1 VPASI
6 ELIRADLLNNRTIIQ
21 NLYMGF
27 GRITAE
33 VVKAFEQIIGKENM
47 LLDESQR
54 FDYGHDKTED
64 YQFNPEIVLKPA
76 TPEHISEILKLCNA
90 HRIAITPR
98 GAGTGL
104 SGGALPIHQGVL
116 LSMEKFNRILQ
127 IDELNLQATVEPG
140 VITEVFQ
147 NAVKEK
153 GLFYP
158 PDPASRGSC
167 FIGGNVS
174 NNSGGPKAVKYGVTR
189 DYVINLEVVLPNGE
203 IIWTG
208 ANVLKNSTGYNLT
221 QLMCGS
227 EGTLGIITKIVFKLR
242 GLPQKD
248 VLLLIPFSTNEEA
261 CKAIAEIFR
270 AGITPSGMEF
280 FEREAAMKTVDYV
293 EKIYNSKVTT
303 VFPENMDAYLLC
315 ELDGNDEEVLMRD
328 AERVMAVVEQFQ
340 IGEVLFA
347 ETAAQKEEL
356 WKIRKNIS
364 PAVNAY
370 TLTKSDD
377 VVVPRANLPKLVSGI
392 KEIGKQFGFNT
403 VCFGHLGDGNLHVNI
418 LKEQISDHDWKT
430 KIPEGIGEIFKL
442 TVSLGGTLSGEHG
455 IGIAKKPYMPIAMK
469 EANLEVMRG
478 IKKAFDPN
486 GILNPGK
493 IFNM

>member
-1 VPASI
+1 MSAKETETTPIHTVTEGVI
-6 ELIRADLLNNRTIIQ
+6 EQFKKIVGEEYVLSD
-21 NLYMGF
+21 
-27 GRITAE
+27 
-33 VVKAFEQIIGKENM
+33 KEKKS
-47 LLDESQR
+47 E
-54 FDYGHDKTED
+54 YGSDKTED
-64 YQFNPEIVLKPA
+64 YHFMPDIVVKPG
-76 TPEHISEILKLCNA
+76 TSYEVSEILKIC
-90 HRIAITPR
+90 HRYKIATTPR

-104 SGGALPIHQGVL
+104 SGGALPVKNGVVI
-116 LSMEKFNRILQ
+116 SMERFNKIIE

-147 NAVKEK
+147 NAVKAK
-153 GLFYP
+153 NLFYP

-167 FIGGNVS
+167 FLGGNLA

-189 DYVINLEVVLPNGE
+189 DYVINMEVVLPTGE
-203 IIWTG
+203 IIWTA

-242 GLPQKD
+242 GLPQKT
-248 VLLLIPFSTNEEA
+248 VLLMIPFITNEEA
-261 CKAIAEIFR
+261 CRAIAAIFT

-280 FEREAAMKTVDYV
+280 FEKEAAAKTFDYC
-293 EKIYNSKVTT
+293 EKVLNSPVTT
-303 VFPENMDAYLLC
+303 KLIEGMNAYLLC

-328 AERVMAVVEQFQ
+328 AERVMSVVEQFQ
-340 IGEVLFA
+340 SGEVLFA
-347 ETAAQKEEL
+347 DSTAQKEEL

-364 PAVNAY
+364 PAVNWY

-377 VVVPRANLPKLVSGI
+377 VVVPRANLPKLITGI
-392 KEIGKQFGFNT
+392 KEIGQRYGFNT

-418 LKEQISDHDWKT
+418 LKENISEARWEKE
-430 KIPEGIGEIFKL
+430 IPEGIGEIFKL

-455 IGIAKKPYMPIAMK
+455 IGIAKRPYMPIAMS
-469 EANLEVMRG
+469 EVNLNLMRG
-478 IKKAFDPN
+478 IKKVFDPN

-493 IFNM
+493 IF

>member
-1 VPASI
+1 MAYAKVLEPVAQIGS
-6 ELIRADLLNNRTIIQ
+6 
-21 NLYMGF
+21 
-27 GRITAE
+27 
-33 VVKAFEQIIGKENM
+33 QIIEQFRAIVGDAYVIETDDQK
-47 LLDESQR
+47 Q
-54 FDYGHDKTED
+54 DYAHDKTED
-64 YQFNPEIVLKPA
+64 YFFMPAVVVKPA
-76 TPEHISEILKLCNA
+76 NTQQVSEVLTVCHQYKVPV
-90 HRIAITPR
+90 TPR

-104 SGGALPIHQGVL
+104 SGGALPTHHGVV
-116 LSMEKFNRILQ
+116 LSMERFNKIIH

-147 NAVKEK
+147 SAVKEK

-167 FIGGNVS
+167 FLGGNLA

-189 DYVINLEVVLPNGE
+189 DYVLNLEVVLPTGE
-203 IIWTG
+203 IIWTA

-242 GLPQKD
+242 GFPQKD
-248 VLLLIPFSTNEEA
+248 VLMMIPFVSNEEA
-261 CKAIAEIFR
+261 CKAIAAIFV

-280 FEREAAMKTVDYV
+280 FEKEAAAKTIEYCDKVLG
-293 EKIYNSKVTT
+293 SPVTT
-303 VFPENMDAYLLC
+303 RLTEGMEAYLLC

-328 AERVMAVVEQFQ
+328 AERVMTVVEKFQ
-340 IGEVLFA
+340 SGEVLFA
-347 ETAAQKEEL
+347 DSAAQKEEL

-364 PAVNAY
+364 PAVNWY

-377 VVVPRANLPKLVSGI
+377 VVVPRANLPKLINGI
-392 KEIGKQFGFNT
+392 KDIGRQYGFNT

-418 LKEQISDHDWKT
+418 LRENISDADWET

-442 TVSLGGTLSGEHG
+442 TVKLGGTLSGEHG
-455 IGIAKKPYMPIAMK
+455 IGIAKRPYMPIAMS
-469 EANLEVMRG
+469 EVNLNLMRG
-478 IKKAFDPN
+478 IKKVFDPN

-493 IFNM
+493 IF

>member
-1 VPASI
+1 MGYAKVMQPAALVSDEI
-6 ELIRADLLNNRTIIQ
+6 ISQFRALVGADYVL
-21 NLYMGF
+21 
-27 GRITAE
+27 
-33 VVKAFEQIIGKENM
+33 VD
-47 LLDESQR
+47 DESKN
-54 FDYGHDKTED
+54 DYAHDKTED
-64 YQFNPEIVLKPA
+64 YFFMPAVVVKPANANEVAQVLKA
-76 TPEHISEILKLCNA
+76 CNA
-90 HRIAITPR
+90 FKIPVTPR

-104 SGGALPIHQGVL
+104 AGGSIPTHHGVV
-116 LSMEKFNRILQ
+116 LSMERFNKILN

-147 NAVKEK
+147 NAVKAK

-158 PDPASRGSC
+158 PDPASKGSC
-167 FIGGNVS
+167 FLGGNLS

-189 DYVINLEVVLPNGE
+189 DYVLNLEVVLPSGD

-242 GLPQKD
+242 GFPQKN
-248 VLLLIPFSTNEEA
+248 VLMMIPFVSNEEA
-261 CKAIAEIFR
+261 CKAIADIFV
-270 AGITPSGMEF
+270 AGINPSGVEF
-280 FEREAAMKTVDYV
+280 FEKEAAAKTFDYCDKV
-293 EKIYNSKVTT
+293 LGSPVTT
-303 VFPENMDAYLLC
+303 KLTEGMEAYLLC

-328 AERVMAVVEQFQ
+328 AERVMMVVEKFQ
-340 IGEVLFA
+340 SGEVLFA
-347 ETAAQKEEL
+347 DTAAQKEEL

-364 PAVNAY
+364 PAVNWY

-377 VVVPRANLPKLVSGI
+377 VVVPRSNMPKLISGI
-392 KEIGKQFGFNT
+392 KEIGKQYGFNT

-418 LKEQISDHDWKT
+418 LKEDISEENWET

-455 IGIAKKPYMPIAMK
+455 IGIAKRPYMSIALGDV
-469 EANLEVMRG
+469 NLELMRG
-478 IKKAFDPN
+478 IKKVFDPN

-493 IFNM
+493 IF

>member
-1 VPASI
+1 MEA
-6 ELIRADLLNNRTIIQ
+6 LANLNVREEIISQ
-21 NLYMGF
+21 
-27 GRITAE
+27 
-33 VVKAFEQIIGKENM
+33 FEAIVGKEHM
-47 LLDESQR
+47 ILEEEARLE
-54 FDYGHDKTED
+54 YGHDKTED
-64 YQFNPEIVLKPA
+64 YSFLPDVVLKPR
-76 TPEHISEILKLCNA
+76 TPEQISSILKLCNT
-90 HRIAITPR
+90 HKLPVTPR

-104 SGGALPIHQGVL
+104 SGGALPINKGVVI
-116 LSMEKFNRILQ
+116 SMERFNTILQ

-167 FIGGNVS
+167 FLGGNLA

-189 DYVINLEVVLPNGE
+189 DYVINMEVVLPTGE
-203 IIWTG
+203 IIWTA

-242 GLPQKD
+242 GLPQKN
-248 VLLLIPFSTNEEA
+248 VLMMIPFVTNEEA
-261 CKAIAEIFR
+261 CNAIAAIYV

-280 FEREAAMKTVDYV
+280 FEKEAAAKTFDYC
-293 EKIYNSKVTT
+293 EKVLNSPVTT
-303 VFPENMDAYLLC
+303 KLTEGMNAYLLC

-328 AERVMAVVEQFQ
+328 AERVMGVVEKFQ
-340 IGEVLFA
+340 SGEVLFA
-347 ETAAQKEEL
+347 DSAAQKEEL

-364 PAVNAY
+364 PAVNWY

-377 VVVPRANLPKLVSGI
+377 VVVPRANLPKLINGI
-392 KEIGKQFGFNT
+392 KEIGKRYNFNT

-418 LKEQISDHDWKT
+418 LRENLDEEYWNT
-430 KIPEGIGEIFKL
+430 KVNEGIGEIFKL

-455 IGIAKKPYMPIAMK
+455 IGIAKRPYMPIAMS
-469 EANLEVMRG
+469 EVNLQLMRG
-478 IKKAFDPN
+478 IKKVFDPN

-493 IFNM
+493 IF

>member
-1 VPASI
+1 MSAKETETTPIHTVTEGVI
-6 ELIRADLLNNRTIIQ
+6 ERFKKIVGEEYVLSD
-21 NLYMGF
+21 
-27 GRITAE
+27 
-33 VVKAFEQIIGKENM
+33 KEKKS
-47 LLDESQR
+47 E
-54 FDYGHDKTED
+54 YGSDKTED
-64 YQFNPEIVLKPA
+64 YHFMPDIVVKPG
-76 TPEHISEILKLCNA
+76 TSYEVSEILKIC
-90 HRIAITPR
+90 HRYKIATTPR

-104 SGGALPIHQGVL
+104 SGGALPVKNGVVI
-116 LSMEKFNRILQ
+116 SMERFNKIIE

-147 NAVKEK
+147 NAVKAK
-153 GLFYP
+153 NLFYP

-167 FIGGNVS
+167 FLGGNLA

-189 DYVINLEVVLPNGE
+189 DYVINMEVVLPTGE
-203 IIWTG
+203 IIWTA

-242 GLPQKD
+242 GLPQKT
-248 VLLLIPFSTNEEA
+248 VLMMIPFITNEEA
-261 CKAIAEIFR
+261 CRAIAAIFT

-280 FEREAAMKTVDYV
+280 FEKEAAAKTFDYC
-293 EKIYNSKVTT
+293 EKVLNSPVTT
-303 VFPENMDAYLLC
+303 KLIEGMNAYLLC

-328 AERVMAVVEQFQ
+328 AERVMSVVEQFQ
-340 IGEVLFA
+340 SGEVLFA
-347 ETAAQKEEL
+347 DSTAQKEEL

-364 PAVNAY
+364 PAVNWY

-377 VVVPRANLPKLVSGI
+377 VVVPRANLPKLITGI
-392 KEIGKQFGFNT
+392 KEIGQRYGFNT

-418 LKEQISDHDWKT
+418 LKENISEARWEKE
-430 KIPEGIGEIFKL
+430 IPEGIGEIFKL

-455 IGIAKKPYMPIAMK
+455 IGIAKRPYMPLAMS
-469 EANLEVMRG
+469 EINLNLMRG
-478 IKKAFDPN
+478 IKKVFDPN

-493 IFNM
+493 IF

>member
-1 VPASI
+1 MP
-6 ELIRADLLNNRTIIQ
+6 
-21 NLYMGF
+21 F
-27 GRITAE
+27 AE
-33 VVKAFEQIIGKENM
+33 VSLDLISRFEGIVGKSNVIVEA
-47 LLDESQR
+47 EKR
-54 FDYGHDKTED
+54 FDYSHDQTED
-64 YQFNPEIVLKPA
+64 YSFLPDVVLRPGSPE
-76 TPEHISEILKLCNA
+76 EISQIMRLCNEFL
-90 HRIAITPR
+90 IPVTPR
-98 GAGTGL
+98 GGGTGL
-104 SGGALPIHQGVL
+104 SGGALPIHKGVVI
-116 LSMEKFNRILQ
+116 SMENFNRILE

-174 NNSGGPKAVKYGVTR
+174 QNSGGPKAVKYGVTR
-189 DYVINLEVVLPNGE
+189 DYVLNLEVVLPTGD

-221 QLMCGS
+221 QLVCGS

-242 GLPQKD
+242 GFPQKS
-248 VLLLIPFSTNEEA
+248 VLMLIPFVSNAEA

-280 FEREAAMKTVDYV
+280 FEREAAMKTIDYC
-293 EKIYNSKVTT
+293 EKIYAAKVTT
-303 VFPENMDAYLLC
+303 PFPENMDAYLLC
-315 ELDGNDEEVLMRD
+315 ELDGNDDDIIMRD
-328 AERVMAVVEQFQ
+328 AERVMTVAEQFQ
-340 IGEVLFA
+340 IGEILFA
-347 ETAAQKEEL
+347 DNNAQKEEL

-370 TLTKSDD
+370 SLTKAED
-377 VVVPRANLPKLVSGI
+377 VVVPRGNLPKLIVAI
-392 KEIGKQFGFNT
+392 KEIGRRYGFNS
-403 VCFGHLGDGNLHVNI
+403 VCYGHLGDGNLHINVM
-418 LKEQISDHDWKT
+418 KENISDEDWHT
-430 KIPEGIGEIFKL
+430 KVNDGIAEIFKMA
-442 TVSLGGTLSGEHG
+442 VDLGGTLSGEHG
-455 IGIAKKPYMPIAMK
+455 IGIAKKPFMQIAMRK
-469 EANLEVMRG
+469 ANLEVMKG

-493 IFNM
+493 IF

>member
-1 VPASI
+1 MGHSKVLEAPENNIAEGI
-6 ELIRADLLNNRTIIQ
+6 IDRFRAIVGPDYVLVDATR
-21 NLYMGF
+21 M
-27 GRITAE
+27 E
-33 VVKAFEQIIGKENM
+33 
-47 LLDESQR
+47 
-54 FDYGHDKTED
+54 DYGHDKTED
-64 YQFNPEIVLKPA
+64 YFFMPDVVVKPRS
-76 TPEHISEILKLCNA
+76 EQQISELLKICHVNK
-90 HRIAITPR
+90 IPVTPR

-104 SGGALPIHQGVL
+104 SGGALPVKNGLVI
-116 LSMEKFNRILQ
+116 SMERFNKILN

-167 FIGGNVS
+167 FLGGNLA

-189 DYVINLEVVLPNGE
+189 DYVINMEVVLPTGE
-203 IIWTG
+203 IIWTA

-242 GLPQKD
+242 GFPQKN
-248 VLLLIPFSTNEEA
+248 VLMMIPFATNEEA
-261 CKAIAEIFR
+261 ARAVPAIFV

-280 FEREAAMKTVDYV
+280 FEKEAAAKTFEYC
-293 EKIYNSKVTT
+293 EKVLNSPVTT
-303 VFPENMDAYLLC
+303 KLTEGMEAYLLC
-315 ELDGNDEEVLMRD
+315 ELDGNDEELLMRD
-328 AERVMAVVEQFQ
+328 AERVMNVVEKFQ
-340 IGEVLFA
+340 SGEVLFA
-347 ETAAQKEEL
+347 ESAAQKEEL

-364 PAVNAY
+364 PAVNWY

-377 VVVPRANLPKLVSGI
+377 VVVPRANLPKLITGI
-392 KEIGKQFGFNT
+392 KEIGKRYNFNT

-418 LKEQISDHDWKT
+418 LKETISDHDWET

-455 IGIAKKPYMPIAMK
+455 IGISKRPYMPIAMS
-469 EANLEVMRG
+469 EVNLNLMRG
-478 IKKAFDPN
+478 IKKVFDPN

-493 IFNM
+493 IF

>member
-1 VPASI
+1 MAHTKVSETITPPLHNEI
-6 ELIRADLLNNRTIIQ
+6 IDQFRAIVGAAYVIVD
-21 NLYMGF
+21 
-27 GRITAE
+27 E
-33 VVKAFEQIIGKENM
+33 EQRNE
-47 LLDESQR
+47 
-54 FDYGHDKTED
+54 YGHDKTED
-64 YQFNPEIVLKPA
+64 YQFLPDLVIKPG
-76 TPEHISEILKLCNA
+76 TPQEISEILRNCNA
-90 HRIAITPR
+90 HLIPATPR

-104 SGGALPIHQGVL
+104 SGGALPVKKGVVI
-116 LSMEKFNRILQ
+116 SMERFNKILN
-127 IDELNLQATVEPG
+127 IDESNLQATVEPG

-167 FIGGNVS
+167 FLGGNLA

-189 DYVINLEVVLPNGE
+189 DYVINMEVVLPTGE
-203 IIWTG
+203 IIWTA

-242 GLPQKD
+242 GLPQKN
-248 VLLLIPFSTNEEA
+248 VLLLIPFVTNEEA
-261 CKAIAEIFR
+261 CSAIAAIFVE
-270 AGITPSGMEF
+270 GITPSGMEF
-280 FEREAAMKTVDYV
+280 FEREAAEKTFEYC
-293 EKIYNSKVTT
+293 EKVLNSPVTT
-303 VFPENMDAYLLC
+303 KLTDNMDAYLLC

-328 AERVMAVVEQFQ
+328 AERVMNVVEKFQ
-340 IGEVLFA
+340 CGEVLFA
-347 ETAAQKEEL
+347 ESSAQKEEL

-364 PAVNAY
+364 PAVNWY

-377 VVVPRANLPKLVSGI
+377 VVVPRNNLPKLIKGI
-392 KEIGKQFGFNT
+392 KEIGKQYGFNT

-418 LKEQISDHDWKT
+418 LKENISEADWET

-455 IGIAKKPYMPIAMK
+455 IGIAKRPYMPIAMS
-469 EANLEVMRG
+469 EVNLNLMRG
-478 IKKAFDPN
+478 IKKVFDPN
-486 GILNPGK
+486 DILNPGK
-493 IFNM
+493 IF

>member
-1 VPASI
+1 MAFAAVVSS
-6 ELIRADLLNNRTIIQ
+6 LLHSFETIVGPE
-21 NLYMGF
+21 N
-27 GRITAE
+27 
-33 VVKAFEQIIGKENM
+33 VVRDEQQRLNYSH
-47 LLDESQR
+47 DE
-54 FDYGHDKTED
+54 TED
-64 YQFNPEIVLKPA
+64 YSFLPDVVLKPGS
-76 TPEHISEILKLCNA
+76 PEEISAILKLCNE
-90 HRIAITPR
+90 HNLPVTPR
-98 GAGTGL
+98 GGGTGL
-104 SGGALPIHQGVL
+104 SGGALPIQKGVVI
-116 LSMEKFNRILQ
+116 SMERFNKILH

-167 FIGGNVS
+167 FIGGNIAE
-174 NNSGGPKAVKYGVTR
+174 NSGGPKAVKYGVTR
-189 DYVINLEVVLPNGE
+189 DYVLNMEVVLPTGD

-242 GLPQKD
+242 GFPQKS
-248 VLLLIPFSTNEEA
+248 VLLLMPFVTNEEA

-280 FEREAAMKTVDYV
+280 FEREAAMKTIDYC
-293 EKIYNSKVTT
+293 EKIYAAKVTT
-303 VFPENMDAYLLC
+303 AFPSTMDAYLLC
-315 ELDGNDEEVLMRD
+315 ELDGNDEEVLMKD
-328 AERVMAVVEQFQ
+328 AERVMNVVEKFDC
-340 IGEVLFA
+340 GEILFA

-370 TLTKSDD
+370 SLCKSDD
-377 VVVPRANLPKLVSGI
+377 VVVPRANLPKLIKGI
-392 KEIGKQFGFNT
+392 KEIGKTYGFNS
-403 VCFGHLGDGNLHVNI
+403 VCYGHLGDGNLHVNI
-418 LKEQISDHDWKT
+418 MKEEMTEENWKVRV
-430 KIPEGIGEIFKL
+430 PQGIGEIFKL

-455 IGIAKKPYMPIAMK
+455 IGIAKKPYMNIAMR

-478 IKKAFDPN
+478 IKKAFDPK

-493 IFNM
+493 IF